1 MGTSLDILKKV
12 WGFDQFRPMQK
23 DIVDAVLKGDD
34 VLALLPT
41 GGGKSICFQVPA
53 LMKEGVC
60 IVITP
65 LIALMKDQV
74 EQLKGRGVKAEAI
87 YGGLGKREID
97 VILDN
102 CIYGGIKFLYLSPER
117 LHTELFIERVK
128 KMQVSIIVVDEAH
141 CISQWGYDFRPLYL
155 EIAQFRELVPDTNV
169 IALTATATEQV
180 KKDIVEKLSFKN
192 DIIFQASFAR
202 GNLSYS
208 VRKVEDKEAKLLEIL
223 NNVKGSAV
231 VYVNTRKATKEVAQ
245 LLVKNKISADYY
257 HAGLPF
263 EQRGTKQDNWIKN
276 RTRVIVATNAFG
288 MGIDKPDVRLV
299 IHIDLPQSLEA
310 YYQEAGRA
318 GRDGKKAYAVALF
331 YQKDPVDMMRRLKL
345 QFPNLELIKRVYQC
359 LANYYKVAV
368 GSATEES
375 YDFDLTSFAEVYDLD
390 ALSTYYAIN
399 KLEQEGVVQ
408 LNENFHHPSKLMF
421 AIDNK
426 ELYEFLVANGDFDH
440 FVKSVLRLYGGELFS
455 NFINISETRL
465 VKLAGKPVDQVI
477 GMLNT
482 LHQLNIL
489 HYDQQKDKPQFSFV
503 TQRYDVASLP
513 IDVKRL
519 DERKKIVDKKMKAVN
534 DYSTNV
540 EQCRTQQLL
549 FYFGE
554 LYEKRCG
561 VCDNCIEDK
570 KRFNDDDNFRQL
582 RSRIISAIEDE
593 SIEVNEI
600 VIKVNHTNK
609 KEVISVLRKMIDFG
623 EVEYDELGR
632 LSLR

>member
-12 WGFDQFRPMQK
+12 WGFDQFRPLQK

-102 CIYGGIKFLYLSPER
+102 CIYGGMKFLYLSPER
-117 LHTELFIERVK
+117 LHTELFIERVR

-318 GRDGKKAYAVALF
+318 GRDGKKAFAVALF
-331 YQKDPVDMMRRLKL
+331 YQKDPADMMRRLKL

-390 ALSTYYAIN
+390 TLSTYYAIN

-421 AIDNK
+421 TIDNK
-426 ELYEFLVANGDFDH
+426 ELYEFLIANGNFDH
-440 FVKSVLRLYGGELFS
+440 FVKSVLRLHGGELFS
-455 NFINISETRL
+455 NFINISEIRL
-465 VKLAGKPVDQVI
+465 AKLAGIPVDQVI

-519 DERKKIVDKKMKAVN
+519 GERKKIVDKKMKEVN

-554 LYEKRCG
+554 LYEQRCG
-561 VCDNCIEDK
+561 VCDNCVEDK
-570 KRFNDDDNFRQL
+570 KRFNDNDNFRQL
-582 RSRIISAIEDE
+582 RSRIISTIEGE

-600 VIKVNHTNK
+600 VIKVNHTDK

-623 EVEYDELGR
+623 EVEYDELGA
-632 LSLR
+632 LKLV